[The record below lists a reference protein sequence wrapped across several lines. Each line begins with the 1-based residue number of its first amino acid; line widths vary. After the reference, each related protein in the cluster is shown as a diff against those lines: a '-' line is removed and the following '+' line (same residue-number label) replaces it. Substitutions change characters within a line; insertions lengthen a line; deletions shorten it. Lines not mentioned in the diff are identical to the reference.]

1 MRQEAD
7 DRPSGCRDPQLCY
20 RRRASATTSAR
31 RELGAAAR
39 RHDLRERPSSGELKP
54 RRSARDIH
62 PLALFAERR
71 GGSSSEVFATTFR
84 RRRARARVRS
94 CQNAIER
101 WSQLYTAAAGEVSAP
116 SSSCTAPATSSSAPW
131 VQAATRSHH
140 ESREGRQMLLRPDEW
155 RRAECWDRAGSAA
168 VRLVS
173 RAVQRTRMVKDGHS
187 SCTVLNAGCAA
198 GCPR

>member
-1 MRQEAD
+1 MLQSLNVAFVVARTHSTRCKFHVRQTF
-7 DRPSGCRDPQLCY
+7 L
-20 RRRASATTSAR
+20 
-31 RELGAAAR
+31 
-39 RHDLRERPSSGELKP
+39 DLAKFLQP
-54 RRSARDIH
+54 RIVH
-62 PLALFAERR
+62 
-71 GGSSSEVFATTFR
+71 FATTFR

-101 WSQLYTAAAGEVSAP
+101 WSQLTAAAAGEVSAP

-131 VQAATRSHH
+131 LQAATRSHH

-173 RAVQRTRMVKDGHS
+173 RAVQRTRIFKDLHGG
-187 SCTVLNAGCAA
+187 CTVLNAGCAA